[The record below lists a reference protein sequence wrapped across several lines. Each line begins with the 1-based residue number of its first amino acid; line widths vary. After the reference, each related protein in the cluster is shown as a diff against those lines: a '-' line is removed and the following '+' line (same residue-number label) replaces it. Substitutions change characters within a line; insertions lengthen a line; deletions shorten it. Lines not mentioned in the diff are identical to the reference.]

1 MEISPQ
7 QTANSEEKRIK
18 KEIIQWTKAFCTAF
32 VIFFILRVCV
42 FEINEVVGT
51 SMEPGFHKGNKV
63 IVEKITYRFSRPQ
76 RGDVIV
82 FRKPGNNSRLIKR
95 IIAVPGDQLF
105 TVNGQIYINGFA
117 LDESYVVKGESEYFS
132 AITVEH
138 GVLYVDGMKVE
149 SVRTENDKV
158 FADAPEGDNVMPEG
172 YYFLLG
178 DNRRVSQDSR
188 IWGFLPRE
196 KIIGK
201 VCLRFNFIPPFA
213 EGY

>member
-1 MEISPQ
+1 MENSQQ
-7 QTANSEEKRIK
+7 QTANSEEKK
-18 KEIIQWTKAFCTAF
+18 TKQEIMQWIKAFSTAF
-32 VIFFILRVCV
+32 VIFIILRMFV

-82 FRKPGNNSRLIKR
+82 FRKPGTNSRLIKR

-105 TVNGQIYINGFA
+105 AVNGQIYINGFV
-117 LDESYVVKGESEYFS
+117 LDEPHVLEGESEYFS
-132 AITVEH
+132 AITVENGILH
-138 GVLYVDGMKVE
+138 VDGIKVE
-149 SVRTENDKV
+149 SMPAKNDKV
-158 FADAPEGDNVMPEG
+158 FADAPEGDNVIPGG

-188 IWGFLPRE
+188 IWGFLPKE

-201 VCLRFNFIPPFA
+201 VCLRFNFIPLFV